1 MKMTRPVLNSVRL
14 LDTLALI
21 LSEIE
26 ADELVAKPSPAIF
39 CAALLIATV
48 SSAESQ
54 AYIAYAWC
62 TSGHGWAGGLS
73 CGFDTYAHC
82 LENARLINANCVPN
96 PFIEPYPQQVSS
108 PRTTKGR

>member
-1 MKMTRPVLNSVRL
+1 MRL
-14 LDTLALI
+14 LDTLTLI

-26 ADELVAKPSPAIF
+26 AYDLVPKPSPAIF
-39 CAALLIATV
+39 CATLLVATG

-54 AYIAYAWC
+54 AYVPHAWC

-73 CGFDTYAHC
+73 CGFDTYEHC

-96 PFIEPYPQQVSS
+96 PFIEPYAQQVSP
-108 PRTTKGR
+108 PRTAKGR